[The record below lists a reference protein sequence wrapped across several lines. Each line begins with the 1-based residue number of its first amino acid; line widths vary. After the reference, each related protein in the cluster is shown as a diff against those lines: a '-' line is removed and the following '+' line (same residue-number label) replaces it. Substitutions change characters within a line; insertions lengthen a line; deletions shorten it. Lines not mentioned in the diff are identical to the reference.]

1 MSAVFQQSATN
12 PTTILPPAVLP
23 AHKVLPWAICG
34 GLLMVVAVYFV
45 GVEEGALSLFS
56 GSYVH
61 EYVHD
66 ARHLLGF
73 PCH

>member
-1 MSAVFQQSATN
+1 MSTLLQHQAKFSGSIPAPAAIPLRDVMPWAVF
-12 PTTILPPAVLP
+12 
-23 AHKVLPWAICG
+23 G
-34 GLLMVVAVYFV
+34 GLMMLLAIYFV
-45 GVEEGALSLFS
+45 GVEEGALSLFG
-56 GSYVH
+56 GSYIH